1 MVPLEEKNISEAYY
15 KDRYKSLLAH
25 YRDVIS
31 RRNKVSDRWNGIYE
45 RYEYPV
51 LTEAHVPLSWRY
63 DLDPESNPYLM
74 ERMGIN
80 SVFNPGAIKVDDKYL
95 LIARVEGKNRK
106 SFFAVAE
113 SSHPVEGFEF
123 WEEPIL
129 MPETS
134 DPDTNVYDMRL
145 TRHEDGWIYGIFC
158 TERKDISAGES
169 DTSSAVAQA
178 GISRTHDLKNWE
190 RLPDLETP
198 SAQQRNV
205 VLHPEFVHGNYAF
218 YTRPQDE
225 FIKTGKGGGIGW
237 ALVKDIEKPVARDE
251 IIIDPKIYH
260 TVKEVKN
267 GQGPPPIKTDEG
279 WLHLAHGVRGTAA
292 GLRYVLYLF
301 MTELDQ
307 PWKIIH
313 MPGDYLMA
321 PIGSE
326 RVGDVSNVLFCS
338 GWIRDDDDS
347 VYIYYGSSDTRIH
360 VASTSVDRLI
370 DFARNTPPDAYYSAA
385 TVKDRLKLI
394 RKNKSRSDGGGRQL
408 NDG

>member
-1 MVPLEEKNISEAYY
+1 MVPSEGKNISEAYY

-25 YRDVIS
+25 YHDVIG
-31 RRNKVSDRWNGIYE
+31 RRNKISDRWNGIYE

-80 SVFNPGAIKVDDKYL
+80 SVFNPGAIKIDDKYL
-95 LIARVEGKNRK
+95 LVARVEGKNRK

-113 SSHPVEGFEF
+113 SLHPVEGFEF

-158 TERKDISAGES
+158 TERKDVSAGVS

-190 RLPDLETP
+190 RLPDLVTP

-205 VLHPEFVHGNYAF
+205 VLHPEFVQGNYAF

-225 FIKTGKGGGIGW
+225 FIDTGKGEGIGW
-237 ALVKDIEKPVARDE
+237 ALVEDIEKPVATDE

-267 GQGPPPIKTDEG
+267 GQGPPPIKTDNG

-394 RKNKSRSDGGGRQL
+394 SKNKSRSDGIG
-408 NDG
+408 DY